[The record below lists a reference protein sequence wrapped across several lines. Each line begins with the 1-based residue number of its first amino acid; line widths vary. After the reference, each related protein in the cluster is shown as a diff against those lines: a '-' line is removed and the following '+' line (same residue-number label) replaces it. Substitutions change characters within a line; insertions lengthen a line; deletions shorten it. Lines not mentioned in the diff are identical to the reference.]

1 MSGSLEQLD
10 TRVYEHHER
19 IANLERWQTDQN
31 GTLKRLAK
39 LIEDH
44 CAAQPAEPTTPPC
57 PPPTF
62 DQIWNKFWGRVII
75 IAGGVATLATLLNT
89 ATNLVDKWR

>member
-1 MSGSLEQLD
+1 MPDPAVLEE
-10 TRVYEHHER
+10 RIYEHHER

-31 GTLKRLAK
+31 GTLERLAK

-44 CAAQPAEPTTPPC
+44 CAAPPPEAPTPC
-57 PPPTF
+57 PSPTF
-62 DQIWNKFWGRVII
+62 DQIWNKFWGRLII
-75 IAGGVATLATLLNT
+75 IVGGVATLATLLNT